1 MPHPPLTLAIE
12 ASNPGS
18 PEAGR
23 SDSAAGASAGV
34 ALGRVRPDGLVE
46 AQGHEP
52 LRMESRKDDDLLP
65 AIARLCERAGVTP
78 RQIGRVAVSAGPGGF
93 TGLRVAVAAAKA
105 ICEATGAAATS
116 VPTARALVRRIDAS
130 LDAPLAT
137 RCAVALAWKRDD
149 AWLHTFTRTDRGWR
163 DAAPPRL
170 APLQELAAGDV
181 SILIADV
188 ALEQMLRERGVLPAG
203 VRVMPPRFDAIAVLE
218 ASADEPD
225 VDPLALEPIYPREP
239 EAVTKWRAM
248 HGPKRQA

>member
-23 SDSAAGASAGV
+23 GTPAADASASV
-34 ALGRVRPDGLVE
+34 ALGHVHPDGRVDTL
-46 AQGHEP
+46 GHEP
-52 LRMESRKDDDLLP
+52 LRTESRKDDDLLP

-78 RQIGRVAVSAGPGGF
+78 KQIGRVAVSTGPGGF

-116 VPTARALVRRIDAS
+116 VPTARALVRR
-130 LDAPLAT
+130 LDALAGAH
-137 RCAVALAWKRDD
+137 CAVALAWKRDD
-149 AWLHTFTRTDRGWR
+149 AWLHTFARTEHGWR

-170 APLQELAAGDV
+170 APLHELAAGDV
-181 SILIADV
+181 SILIADA
-188 ALEQMLRERGVLPAG
+188 ALEHMLRERGVLPG
-203 VRVMPPRFDAIAVLE
+203 SVRVVAPRFDAIAVLE

-239 EAVTKWRAM
+239 EAVTKWRAL
-248 HGPKRQA
+248 HGPKHHA